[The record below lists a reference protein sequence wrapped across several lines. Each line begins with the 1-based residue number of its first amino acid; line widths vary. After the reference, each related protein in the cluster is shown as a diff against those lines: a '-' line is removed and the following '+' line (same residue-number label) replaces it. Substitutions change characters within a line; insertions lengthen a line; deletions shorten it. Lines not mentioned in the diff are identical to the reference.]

1 MARTTDPKVHSAILG
16 AARMVFQQ
24 KGYADARM
32 ADIAAVANV
41 AVGTIYLYFR
51 TKEALVVALADDF
64 HRRLLQDAMP
74 MLRQGDFAT
83 ALALSLHTALH
94 IIHEHRD
101 LLAMVYLQ
109 LGLAAFGEPSAI
121 EAQVTQALTTALS
134 ERIARGEARG
144 FDAEKAALLIIG
156 LVERAALIHALDGEA
171 SLPRL
176 EETLVRFVQHALIP
190 DHSDAQPV

>member
-1 MARTTDPKVHSAILG
+1 MARTTDPKVRSAILG
-16 AARMVFQQ
+16 AARMLFQQ

-51 TKEALVVALADDF
+51 TKEALVEALADDF
-64 HRRLLQDAMP
+64 HRCLLQEVIP
-74 MLRQGDFAT
+74 PLRQGDFAI
-83 ALALSLHTALH
+83 ALALALHTALQ

-109 LGLAAFGEPSAI
+109 LGLAAFSEPSAI

-134 ERIARGEARG
+134 ERIAQGEARG

-156 LVERAALIHALDGEA
+156 LVERAALVHALEGEA

-190 DHSDAQPV
+190 DHSDAQPA

>member
-1 MARTTDPKVHSAILG
+1 MARTADPKVRSAILG
-16 AARMVFQQ
+16 AARMLFQQ

-41 AVGTIYLYFR
+41 AVGTIYLHFR
-51 TKEALVVALADDF
+51 TKEGLVVALADDF
-64 HRRLLQDAMP
+64 HRRLLQEVIP
-74 MLRQGDFAT
+74 PLRQGDFAS
-83 ALALSLHTALH
+83 ALAVSLHSALQVM
-94 IIHEHRD
+94 HEQRD

-109 LGLAAFGEPSAI
+109 VGLAAFSEPSAI
-121 EAQVTQALTTALS
+121 EAQVIQALTTALR

-144 FDAEKAALLIIG
+144 LDAEKAALLIIG

-176 EETLVRFVQHALIP
+176 EETLVRFVQYALIP

>member
-1 MARTTDPKVHSAILG
+1 MARTTDPKVRSAILA

-24 KGYADARM
+24 KGYADARV

-41 AVGTIYLYFR
+41 AVGTIYLHFR
-51 TKEALVVALADDF
+51 TKEGLVVALADDF
-64 HRRLLQDAMP
+64 HRRLLQEVIP
-74 MLRQGDFAT
+74 PLRQGDFAS
-83 ALALSLHTALH
+83 ALAVSLHSALQVM
-94 IIHEHRD
+94 HEQRD

-109 LGLAAFGEPSAI
+109 VGLAAFSEPSAI
-121 EAQVTQALTTALS
+121 EAQVIQALTTALR

-144 FDAEKAALLIIG
+144 LDAEKAALLIIG

-176 EETLVRFVQHALIP
+176 EETLVRFVQYALIP